1 MRAELVHE
9 QLRRTPLSHPTRVRV
24 PERPSVAATL
34 LALQRT
40 RGNRAVGRMLLQRQP
55 SEAVTATLVMDDTI
69 GVLPLVSFSLL
80 RNRESEVEVI
90 VPSTS
95 QDSDL
100 MRYMADGKKLDH
112 VKISTQNFDLDLDD
126 VYISSFKKSSSTGP
140 DATVS
145 MTLSYR
151 SMKRNRPGASAA
163 EVSAGAQ

>member
-9 QLRRTPLSHPTRVRV
+9 QLRRPPSHPTRVRV
-24 PERPSVAATL
+24 PERASVAATL

-40 RGNRAVGRMLLQRQP
+40 SGNRAVGRMLLQRQT
-55 SEAVTATLVMDDTI
+55 SEAVTSTLVMDDTI
-69 GVLPLVSFSLL
+69 GVLPLLSFSLL
-80 RNRESEVEVI
+80 KDRDSEVQVI

-95 QDSDL
+95 RDSDL
-100 MRYMADGKKLDH
+100 MRYMVDGKKLDH

-126 VYISSFKKSSSTGP
+126 VYISSFKSSSTGP

-151 SMKRNRPGASAA
+151 SMKRNKPGASA
-163 EVSAGAQ
+163 EVPAGAH